1 VRWYAPV
8 FVLTGLGV
16 AAAGRTLFRLPGDAR
31 GYVRLFLAAGF
42 LAVVAVQTAAPYPYE
57 DYQVPAMGL
66 AAVVAAA
73 LCLSASGGR
82 EGPARPFFFALLALG
97 LSWSASFG
105 SPLLERWTTDGADR
119 FWTLRKEESELARLR
134 RTAAAI
140 EALDPGGKDLLTQDL
155 YLAVEARRRVPDG
168 LEMGPFSI
176 LSDESWRRILATTP
190 CRVAA
195 LSGYSFAID
204 PPRCGERPIAR
215 QLEFWTILKKRYDIV
230 MREERFGQNAT
241 PLLVLRLKDGAGGK
255 EAGR

>member
-1 VRWYAPV
+1 
-8 FVLTGLGV
+8 
-16 AAAGRTLFRLPGDAR
+16 
-31 GYVRLFLAAGF
+31 
-42 LAVVAVQTAAPYPYE
+42 
-57 DYQVPAMGL
+57 
-66 AAVVAAA
+66 
-73 LCLSASGGR
+73 
-82 EGPARPFFFALLALG
+82 
-97 LSWSASFG
+97 
-105 SPLLERWTTDGADR
+105 
-119 FWTLRKEESELARLR
+119 
-134 RTAAAI
+134 
-140 EALDPGGKDLLTQDL
+140 
-155 YLAVEARRRVPDG
+155 
-168 LEMGPFSI
+168 MGPFSI